1 MWGHMWGPMM
11 GASGWDAATG
21 WWMMLPGLLVWGSLL
36 VVGVWAVKQFAQS
49 PAQRQDTPLTILQER
64 FARGEI
70 NKEQFE
76 ETKQVLVGR

>member
-1 MWGHMWGPMM
+1 MWGPMM
-11 GASGWDAATG
+11 GFAGWDAGAG

-36 VVGVWAVKQFAQS
+36 VLAVWAVKQFAGE
-49 PAQRQDTPLTILQER
+49 PTQRLDAPLTILQER

-76 ETKQVLVGR
+76 ETKRLLSGR

>member
-1 MWGHMWGPMM
+1 MWGHMSGPMM
-11 GASGWDAATG
+11 GVAGWDASAG

-36 VVGVWAVKQFAQS
+36 VLGVWAVKQFARD
-49 PAQRQDTPLTILQER
+49 PAQRQDSPLTTLQER

-76 ETKQVLVGR
+76 ETKRVLAGR